1 MQVSFDNLKD
11 DIEAI
16 YAPSKTVTKEAPSLA
31 SILYK
36 QPCKKCDG
44 KGHVIIGYVYQR
56 LAQCFACKGKGIL
69 EFKTSPEHRARA
81 KANTQARKDRAQKEI
96 VARANEWR
104 IANEL
109 EATWLDRAASRG
121 FEFAVSLQDKLNK
134 FGHLSDGQIAAVRRC
149 IVRDDERKAEQE
161 QRAVNA
167 PTVSVEAIETA
178 FANAKEA
185 GIKWPRLR
193 LDDFVFSP
201 AGSNSNNAGAVYIKR
216 GETYLGKVLNGRLFA
231 SRDCDDHTRDHIVAL
246 ASDPHNAAIAYG
258 KKFGKCSVCNRELS
272 DPASIERGIGPICAG
287 RYGW

>member
-1 MQVSFDNLKD
+1 MQPSFDNLKD
-11 DIEAI
+11 DLEAI

-44 KGHVIIGYVYQR
+44 KGRVMIGYVYQR

-81 KANTQARKDRAQKEI
+81 KANTQARKDRAQKE
-96 VARANEWR
+96 VLARANEWR
-104 IANEL
+104 TANEL
-109 EATWLDRAASRG
+109 EAKWIDQSASRG

-134 FGHLSDGQIAAVRRC
+134 FGYLSENQIAAIRRC

-161 QRAVNA
+161 QRAMNA
-167 PTVSVEAIETA
+167 PTVTVEAIETA

-201 AGSNSNNAGAVYIKR
+201 AGANSNNAGAVYVKR
-216 GETYLGKVLNGRLFA
+216 GETYLGKVLDGRLFA
-231 SRDCDDHTRDHIVAL
+231 SRDCDDQTRDHIVAL